1 MSGTASPTSFPNDS
15 WSESNENSKT
25 KIKTDLLGKNH
36 ITGNNNF
43 LYPIDESEEFLDP
56 YSDLNLYLSKKIKNE
71 IQSCGSPNKWSN
83 QIQTD
88 LLSKLL
94 PEFKERFPKYRLGG
108 TALRK
113 IWDKVSYF
121 YGKVQLQKGAIK
133 ADGNLNI
140 EYMIRENLKQASS
153 LKQRNDLP
161 PYTGSHQLAVR
172 ISECI
177 ATLDGVKPNLDQ
189 LTKTIW
195 AVHKHLLKNLSPM
208 NAKSPYEEYDKYDK
222 LIVKTLLEI
231 TAIQPKIEASELYEE
246 IKRRFANL
254 STIAEYGK
262 HHKLTTIIS
271 ILLAERHFELT
282 HLNTLFCRQEKLALE
297 SFISRQI
304 DLCSHGA
311 PLSPDSFHLDLVQR
325 ILTLYPIASHLPKNY
340 PEAKLIEG
348 IRYVYHLTTKQPL
361 NHCPILPQALYVFI
375 NAEMH
380 SLKGKF
386 SKATLKEI
394 QREILKSY
402 YLSETIPQLEIHE
415 LDQFEMLIW
424 KVIDQKEEIVKEIP
438 DNLLAIIENE
448 MANHLIESQDHSY
461 KKVVSTTLQYLR
473 KIQKLSLSKK
483 EVNQKIQIWS
493 IQNDMLCRWIHFDH
507 KTPLLRLIA
516 EEWKSS
522 GTKETNVNHDQ
533 FVGKIVD
540 EYLRAH
546 PLLKDYESQLRVRIW
561 ILYKYFWYNSLN
573 KDSEPSYERFIKWH
587 MTGNTSEESLAELS
601 RKILPLTPLQEK

>member
-1 MSGTASPTSFPNDS
+1 M
-15 WSESNENSKT
+15 
-25 KIKTDLLGKNH
+25 
-36 ITGNNNF
+36 
-43 LYPIDESEEFLDP
+43 
-56 YSDLNLYLSKKIKNE
+56 
-71 IQSCGSPNKWSN
+71 
-83 QIQTD
+83 
-88 LLSKLL
+88 
-94 PEFKERFPKYRLGG
+94 PEFKKRFPKYRLGG

-121 YGKVQLQKGAIK
+121 YGKIQLQKGAIK

-140 EYMIRENLKQASS
+140 DYMIRENLKQASS
-153 LKQRNDLP
+153 LKQCNDLP
-161 PYTGSHQLAVR
+161 PHTDSHQLAVR

-177 ATLDGVKPNLDQ
+177 ATLDGIKPDLDQ

-208 NAKSPYEEYDKYDK
+208 NAKSPHEEYDKYDK

-231 TAIQPKIEASELYEE
+231 TSIYRKIDASKLYEE
-246 IKRRFANL
+246 IKQQFTYL

-262 HHKLTTIIS
+262 DHQLTTIIS
-271 ILLAERHFELT
+271 ILLAKRHFKLT
-282 HLNTLFCRQEKLALE
+282 HLNTLFCHQEKLALE

-304 DLCSHGA
+304 DLCSNET

-340 PEAKLIEG
+340 PETQLIAG

-361 NHCPILPQALYVFI
+361 NQCPILPQTLYVFI
-375 NAEMH
+375 NAEIH
-380 SLKGKF
+380 SLKRKF
-386 SKATLKEI
+386 FKATLKEI

-402 YLSETIPQLEIHE
+402 YLSKTIPQLEIHE

-424 KVIDQKEEIVKEIP
+424 KVIDQKEEVVREIP
-438 DNLLAIIENE
+438 EHLLAIIENE
-448 MANHLIESQDHSY
+448 IANHLIESQDHSY
-461 KKVVSTTLQYLR
+461 KKVVSTTLQYLK
-473 KIQKLSLSKK
+473 KIQKLSLCRK

-493 IQNDMLCRWIHFDH
+493 IQNDMLCRWIHFDP

-516 EEWKSS
+516 KEWKNS

-546 PLLKDYESQLRVRIW
+546 PLLKEYEPQLRIRIW

-573 KDSEPSYERFIKWH
+573 KDSDSSYERFIKWH
-587 MTGNTSEESLAELS
+587 VTGDKSEESLAELS
-601 RKILPLTPLQEK
+601 RKILPLTPFQKK